1 MKGVV
6 FTNLAEMVEEN
17 YGLATWQNILDAAQP
32 PSGGVYVSTAQY
44 PDEELVSL
52 VVAAS
57 ELLNVPAPEL
67 IRLFGHYLWQFFNKN
82 YSQFISAHDNLFD
95 FLVSVDS
102 VIHIEV
108 NKLYPNAST
117 PDFEYNK
124 DDPNQLVMFYRSPRK
139 LCHLSVGLIEAAAEH
154 FKTDM
159 ILEHPVC
166 MHEGADH
173 CELRVSIGNG

>member
-32 PSGGVYVSTAQY
+32 ASGGIYVATAQY
-44 PDEELVSL
+44 DDDELVGL

-57 ELLNVPAPEL
+57 ELLNVPVPEL
-67 IRLFGHYLWQFFNKN
+67 IRLFGHYLWTFFKKN
-82 YSQFISAHDNLFD
+82 YPKFISDHDNLFD

-117 PDFEYNK
+117 PDFDYNV
-124 DDPNQLVMFYRSPRK
+124 DDRNQLIMYYRSPRK

-154 FKTDM
+154 FGTDM
-159 ILEHPVC
+159 TLEHPVC
-166 MHEGADH
+166 MHEGSDH
-173 CELRVSIGNG
+173 CELRVSMGNG